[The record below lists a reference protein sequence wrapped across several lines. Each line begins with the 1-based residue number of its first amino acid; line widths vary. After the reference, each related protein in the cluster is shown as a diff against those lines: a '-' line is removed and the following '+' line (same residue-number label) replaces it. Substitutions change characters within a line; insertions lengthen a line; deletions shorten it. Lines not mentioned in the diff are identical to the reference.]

1 MEMKLAI
8 EGLFD
13 NEQELRD
20 IVQKRKICY
29 DSEPYYITNKKGA
42 LFQIGFQ
49 LSLYGTFDPALS
61 NVGPDSTE
69 YDEVE
74 GDLRRVG
81 EVLSNSC
88 GPLHMC
94 KTTIFDSNT
103 ITYSADRKMR
113 PDVTI
118 HVPIF
123 NQRHFGQPVDD
134 LVRETLQLSIKLLE
148 ASGVR
153 KIRWND

>member
-13 NEQELRD
+13 NEQELREL
-20 IVQKRKICY
+20 VQTRKICY
-29 DSEPYYITNKKGA
+29 DSEPYYITSKKGA
-42 LFQIGFQ
+42 LIQIGFQ
-49 LSLYGTFDPALS
+49 LNLYGTFEAVLN
-61 NVGPDSTE
+61 NVSPDSPE
-69 YDEVE
+69 YNEIE
-74 GDLRRVG
+74 MDLRRVA

-94 KTTIFDSNT
+94 RTTIFDSNT
-103 ITYSADRKMR
+103 IAYSADRKMR
-113 PDVTI
+113 PDVTV

-134 LVRETLQLSIKLLE
+134 EVRDTLHMSTQLLE
-148 ASGVR
+148 TVGVQ
-153 KIRWND
+153 KIRWHE

>member
-1 MEMKLAI
+1 MKLAI

-13 NEQELRD
+13 SEQELRD
-20 IVQKRKICY
+20 LVLKRRICY
-29 DSEPYYITNKKGA
+29 DSEPYYITSKKGP
-42 LFQIGFQ
+42 LIQIGFQ
-49 LSLYGTFDPALS
+49 LNLYGTLDSGLN
-61 NVGPDSTE
+61 NVSPDSPE

-74 GDLRRVG
+74 SDLRRVA

-103 ITYSADRKMR
+103 IAYSADRKMR
-113 PDVTI
+113 PDVTV

-123 NQRHFGQPVDD
+123 NQKKFGQPVDD
-134 LVRETLQLSIKLLE
+134 QVRDTLQMSAKLLE
-148 ASGVR
+148 AVGVQ
-153 KIRWND
+153 KIRWHD

>member
-13 NEQELRD
+13 SEQELRD
-20 IVQKRKICY
+20 IVLKRKICY
-29 DSEPYYITNKKGA
+29 DSEPYYITSKKGA
-42 LFQIGFQ
+42 LIQIGFQ
-49 LSLYGTFDPALS
+49 LSLYGTFDQALKNMS
-61 NVGPDSTE
+61 PDSPE

-74 GDLRRVG
+74 RDLRRIA

-88 GPLHMC
+88 GPMHMC
-94 KTTIFDSNT
+94 KTTIFDANT
-103 ITYSADRKMR
+103 IAYSADRKMR
-113 PDVTI
+113 PDVTV

-134 LVRETLQLSIKLLE
+134 QVRDTLQMSIKLLE
-148 ASGVR
+148 SAGVQ
-153 KIRWND
+153 KIKWND